1 MAERLSGK
9 AVADKLKSSM
19 EERIA
24 ALQEIGI
31 TPAIALVRVGD
42 KPDDISYEASLV
54 KRASE
59 LGIRVESY
67 VLDATATEEELMQ
80 TIEAINKDRFIHGC
94 LMFRPLPQGIDEERV
109 CNALAPE
116 KDIDGITN
124 ASLAS
129 VFTDG
134 DLGFAPSTAD
144 ACVKMLEYYDVPIQ
158 GAHVAVVG
166 RSLVIGKP
174 VAMMLLN
181 RNATVT
187 LCHSRTADVAAV
199 TRGANIVVLASGRP
213 KQYGA
218 DFFSP
223 GQIVVD
229 VGINFDENG
238 TMCGD
243 ADFEAVEPIVAG
255 ITPVPGGVGR
265 VTTMVTLLHTVE
277 AAEAAASEQTSIAI
291 SRIM

>member
-1 MAERLSGK
+1 MAKLLSGK
-9 AVADKLKSSM
+9 DVAAKLKTAM

-24 ALQEIGI
+24 KLREIGI
-31 TPAIALVRVGD
+31 TPALALVRVGNR
-42 KPDDISYEASLV
+42 PDDVSYEASIV
-54 KRASE
+54 KRADE
-59 LGIRVESY
+59 LGMRIRSY
-67 VLDATATEEELMQ
+67 VLDDDVTQEELIR
-80 TIEAINKDRFIHGC
+80 TIESINEDRFIHGC
-94 LMFRPLPQGIDEERV
+94 LIFRPLPRGINEECV

-116 KDIDGITN
+116 KDVDGITN

-129 VFTDG
+129 VFTNG

-144 ACVKMLEYYDVPIQ
+144 ACVKMLEFYDVPIQ
-158 GAHVAVVG
+158 GAKVAVVG
-166 RSLVIGKP
+166 RSLVVGKP

-187 LCHSRTADVAAV
+187 LCHSQTADVAEI
-199 TRGANIVVLASGRP
+199 TREANVVLLASGRP
-213 KQYGA
+213 KGYGA
-218 DFFSP
+218 EFFSP

-238 TMCGD
+238 IMCGD
-243 ADFEAVEPIVAG
+243 VDFEAAEPIVAG

-277 AAEAAASEQTSIAI
+277 AAEAAAQEQTRIAI

>member
-1 MAERLSGK
+1 MAKLLSGK
-9 AVADKLKSSM
+9 EVAEQLKHSM
-19 EERIA
+19 EERIS
-24 ALQEIGI
+24 ALEEIGI
-31 TPAIALVRVGD
+31 TPTLALVRVGSRS
-42 KPDDISYEASLV
+42 DDISYEASIV
-54 KRASE
+54 KKAGE
-59 LGIRVESY
+59 LGVRVCSC
-67 VLDATATEEELMQ
+67 VLENDVTEEELIG
-80 TIEAINKDRFIHGC
+80 TIESINEDQTIHGC
-94 LMFRPLPQGIDEERV
+94 LMFRPLPRNINEERV
-109 CNALAPE
+109 CNTLAPE
-116 KDIDGITN
+116 KDVDGITN

-134 DLGFAPSTAD
+134 DVGFAPSTAD
-144 ACVKMLEYYDVPIQ
+144 ACVKMLEFYDVPIQ

-187 LCHSRTADVAAV
+187 LCHSRTTDVAAV
-199 TRGANIVVLASGRP
+199 TRNADIVLLASGRP
-213 KQYGA
+213 KGYGA
-218 DFFSP
+218 EFVSP

-243 ADFEAVEPIVAG
+243 ADFEMVEPIVAG
-255 ITPVPGGVGR
+255 ITPVPGGIGR
-265 VTTMVTLLHTVE
+265 ITTMVTLLHTVE
-277 AAEAAASEQTSIAI
+277 AAEAAASEQTRIAI

>member
-1 MAERLSGK
+1 MAKLLSGK
-9 AVADKLKSSM
+9 EVAAKLKSTI
-19 EERIA
+19 EERVSK
-24 ALQEIGI
+24 LHEIGI
-31 TPAIALVRVGD
+31 TPELALVRVGN
-42 KPDDISYEASLV
+42 KPDDVSYEASIV
-54 KRASE
+54 KRADE
-59 LGIRVESY
+59 LGMRVRSYILDES
-67 VLDATATEEELMQ
+67 ATEDELIE
-80 TIEAINKDRFIHGC
+80 TIEAINEDQLIHGC
-94 LMFRPLPQGIDEERV
+94 LMFRPLPKGINEERV

-116 KDIDGITN
+116 KDVDGITN

-134 DLGFAPSTAD
+134 DQGFAPSTAD
-144 ACVKMLEYYDVPIQ
+144 ACVKMLEFYDVPIQ

-187 LCHSRTADVAAV
+187 LCHSRTTDVAEV
-199 TRGANIVVLASGRP
+199 TREAHIVVLASGRP

-243 ADFEAVEPIVAG
+243 ADFETVEPVVAG

-277 AAEAAASEQTSIAI
+277 AAEVAARERTRIAI
-291 SRIM
+291 SRLM

>member
-1 MAERLSGK
+1 MAKLLSGK
-9 AVADKLKSSM
+9 EVAARLKTTM
-19 EERIA
+19 ETRIA
-24 ALQEIGI
+24 ALQEIGL
-31 TPAIALVRVGD
+31 TPALALVRVGN
-42 KPDDISYEASLV
+42 KPDDISYEASIV
-54 KRASE
+54 KQADG
-59 LGIRVESY
+59 LGIRVCSY
-67 VLDATATEEELMQ
+67 VLDEEVSEDELIQ
-80 TIEAINKDRFIHGC
+80 AIESINEDASIHGC
-94 LMFRPLPQGIDEERV
+94 LLFRPLPRGINEERV

-116 KDIDGITN
+116 KDVDGITN

-134 DLGFAPSTAD
+134 DQGFAPSTAD
-144 ACVKMLEYYDVPIQ
+144 ACVKMLEFYDVPIQ
-158 GAHVAVVG
+158 GSSVAVVG

-174 VAMMLLN
+174 VALMLLN
-181 RNATVT
+181 RHATVT
-187 LCHSRTADVAAV
+187 LCHSRTPDVAEV
-199 TRGANIVVLASGRP
+199 TRSVNIVILASGRP
-213 KQYGA
+213 KQYDA

-243 ADFEAVEPIVAG
+243 ADFDSVEPVVAG

-277 AAEAAASEQTSIAI
+277 AAEATASEQTLIAI

>member
-1 MAERLSGK
+1 MAKLLSGK
-9 AVADKLKSSM
+9 EVAEQLKHSM
-19 EERIA
+19 EERIS
-24 ALQEIGI
+24 ALEEIGI
-31 TPAIALVRVGD
+31 TPTLALVRVGSR
-42 KPDDISYEASLV
+42 PDDISYEASIV
-54 KRASE
+54 KKAGE
-59 LGIRVESY
+59 LGVRVCSC
-67 VLDATATEEELMQ
+67 VLENDVTEEELIG
-80 TIEAINKDRFIHGC
+80 TIESINEDQTIHGC
-94 LMFRPLPQGIDEERV
+94 LMFRPLPRNINEERV
-109 CNALAPE
+109 CNTLAPE
-116 KDIDGITN
+116 KDVDGITN

-134 DLGFAPSTAD
+134 DVGFAPSTAD
-144 ACVKMLEYYDVPIQ
+144 ACVKMLEFYDVPIQ

-187 LCHSRTADVAAV
+187 LCHSRTTDVAAV
-199 TRGANIVVLASGRP
+199 TRNADIVLLASGRP
-213 KQYGA
+213 KGYGA
-218 DFFSP
+218 EFVSP

-243 ADFEAVEPIVAG
+243 ADFEMVEPIVAG
-255 ITPVPGGVGR
+255 ITPVPGGIGR
-265 VTTMVTLLHTVE
+265 ITTMVTLLHTVE
-277 AAEAAASEQTSIAI
+277 AAEAAASEQTRIAI

>member
-1 MAERLSGK
+1 MAKLLSGK
-9 AVADKLKSSM
+9 EVAARLQTTM
-19 EERIA
+19 EKRVA
-24 ALQEIGI
+24 ALHEIGM
-31 TPAIALVRVGD
+31 TPTLALVRVGE
-42 KPDDISYEASLV
+42 KPDDISYEASV
-54 KRASE
+54 TKKANE
-59 LGIRVESY
+59 LGMRICSW
-67 VLDATATEEELMQ
+67 VLEDTVTEDELLQ
-80 TIEAINKDRFIHGC
+80 TIEAINADTSIHGC
-94 LMFRPLPQGIDEERV
+94 LMFRPLPQGINEERI

-134 DLGFAPSTAD
+134 KEGFAPSTAD
-144 ACVKMLEYYDVPIQ
+144 ACVKMLEFYDVPIQ
-158 GAHVAVVG
+158 GASVVVVG

-181 RNATVT
+181 RHATVT
-187 LCHSRTADVAAV
+187 LCHSRTPNVAEV
-199 TRGANIVVLASGRP
+199 TRGANIVLLASGRP
-213 KQYGA
+213 KQFGA
-218 DFFSP
+218 EFFSP

-255 ITPVPGGVGR
+255 ITPVPGGIGR

-277 AAEAAASEQTSIAI
+277 AAEATASEQTRIAI